1 MDGPQRGIYPSP
13 RMRGAR
19 PSRIITRCLPA
30 WTLGV
35 LAAILLSMS
44 ATAHATQPAG
54 HAARLLSVNDTA
66 HLKRKNSGSLILEEG
81 KAAGALPGSVKARFE
96 LGPTIKAVFT
106 ISTRSGTLTGQ
117 CSAVLH
123 STGLYASFAGTITVT
138 AGTGSYSKARGH
150 GGFYGVVNRHNYELT
165 VQTTGHLSY

>member
-1 MDGPQRGIYPSP
+1 MRHPRADRVASLKSKATRPLSVLVAVLFLAVNSTAYATPTARGRTAS
-13 RMRGAR
+13 
-19 PSRIITRCLPA
+19 
-30 WTLGV
+30 TLN
-35 LAAILLSMS
+35 
-44 ATAHATQPAG
+44 
-54 HAARLLSVNDTA
+54 VNDTA

-81 KAAGALPGSVKARFE
+81 QASGALPGSVKARFE

-138 AGTGSYSKARGH
+138 TGTGRYAKAHGR